1 MEENKTEYCNGLRIE
16 TFEELKPQSDA
27 TSAWYYNSVPSYG
40 APLNNDEEQAESDAK

>member
-27 TSAWYYNSVPSYG
+27 TIVWYYNSVFPYG
-40 APLNNDEEQAESDAK
+40 AQVNNGEGQVEINVK